1 MLPPFP
7 NDEDE
12 DNKPIAY
19 KILFDENANLTKIT
33 ETPNR
38 MIIPMVRMSV
48 ITAAIDPNRRAAGI
62 SLIETFQRAFDE
74 RMISRERKGRI
85 EAVEIM
91 QAQNRSDEGS
101 EVPL

>member
-19 KILFDENANLTKIT
+19 KILFDETADLTKIT

-48 ITAAIDPNRRAAGI
+48 ITQAIDPNRKL
-62 SLIETFQRAFDE
+62 SLIEVFQHSFDA

>member
-12 DNKPIAY
+12 DNKPVAY
-19 KILFDENANLTKIT
+19 KILFDENADLTKIT

-48 ITAAIDPNRRAAGI
+48 ITQAIDPTRQL
-62 SLIETFQRAFDE
+62 SLIQVFQNSFDA

>member
-1 MLPPFP
+1 MVLPTNAFG
-7 NDEDE
+7 DEE

-19 KILFDENANLTKIT
+19 KILFEETDDLTKIT

-38 MIIPMVRMSV
+38 MIIPMVRMSL
-48 ITAAIDPNRRAAGI
+48 IAAAAKEDRQL
-62 SLIETFQRAFDE
+62 SLIEIFQKTFDA

-91 QAQNRSDEGS
+91 QALNRSENDS

>member
-1 MLPPFP
+1 MLPPFIS
-7 NDEDE
+7 DDSEDS
-12 DNKPIAY
+12 KPIAY
-19 KILFDENANLTKIT
+19 KILFDDQADLTKIT

-48 ITAAIDPNRRAAGI
+48 ITQAIDSERKL
-62 SLIETFQRAFDE
+62 SLIEVFQRSFDA

-91 QAQNRSDEGS
+91 QAQNRSDEGT

>member
-1 MLPPFP
+1 MVLPSYLEG
-7 NDEDE
+7 DEE
-12 DNKPIAY
+12 ENKPIAY
-19 KILFDENANLTKIT
+19 KILFDEGQDLTKIT

-48 ITAAIDPNRRAAGI
+48 ITAAIADGRKQ
-62 SLIETFQRAFDE
+62 SLIEIFQHSFDA

-91 QAQNRSDEGS
+91 QAQNRSDSDS
-101 EVPL
+101 EIPL

>member
-1 MLPPFP
+1 MLPPFVD
-7 NDEDE
+7 NEEE
-12 DNKPIAY
+12 DNKPVAY
-19 KILFDENANLTKIT
+19 KTLFPDTGQERLVKIT

-48 ITAAIDPNRRAAGI
+48 ITQAISPDRKL
-62 SLIETFQRAFDE
+62 SLIEVFQNSFDE

-91 QAQNRSDEGS
+91 QAQNRSEEGS

>member
-7 NDEDE
+7 NDDDE
-12 DNKPIAY
+12 DNKPVAY
-19 KILFDENANLTKIT
+19 KILFDENADLTKIT

-48 ITAAIDPNRRAAGI
+48 ITQAIDPHRNL
-62 SLIETFQRAFDE
+62 SLIQVFQNSFDA